1 MTSEQQGAD
10 AELRA
15 PAKVSRAGRDLPA
28 AIAVGVGLVLLV
40 TASLALYKH
49 AFVAVVAVTM
59 ALGIDELRRALA
71 TSGIVMSAWPVQLGS
86 LATLLSAYI
95 VGPDGMVVAV
105 ALTVLMTAMW
115 RLRSG
120 ARGYVRDVTA
130 GVFTTI
136 YVPFL
141 AGFVLLMLR
150 TADGQWQ
157 VATFILVT
165 IASDIGGYASGVLFG
180 RHPMAPTI
188 SPKKSWE
195 GFAGSAVA
203 CGVVGW
209 LTVVYLL
216 EGPWWAGVLLGAI
229 TVVTA
234 TLGDLTESVIKRDL
248 GIKDMSHMLPGH
260 GGLMDRLD
268 SLLATVPFAWMV
280 MHFIV

>member
-1 MTSEQQGAD
+1 MTSEQPGAD
-10 AELRA
+10 ADLPA

-28 AIAVGVGLVLLV
+28 AIAVGVGLVLLIA
-40 TASLALYKH
+40 ASLALYKH

-71 TSGIVMSAWPVQLGS
+71 TSGIAMPAVPVQLGS

-95 VGPDGMVVAV
+95 VGTDGMVVAV

-120 ARGYVRDVTA
+120 SRGYVRDVTA

-150 TADGQWQ
+150 TGDGQWQ

-195 GFAGSAVA
+195 GFAGSAIA

-209 LTVVYLL
+209 LTVVYFLD
-216 EGPWWAGVLLGAI
+216 GPWWAGVLLGAI

>member
-10 AELRA
+10 AGA
-15 PAKVSRAGRDLPA
+15 PASKVSRAGRDLPA
-28 AIAVGVGLVLLV
+28 AIAVGVGLVAV
-40 TASLALYKH
+40 VAASLALFKP
-49 AFVAVVAVTM
+49 AFVPVVVLAM
-59 ALGIDELRRALA
+59 ALGIGELKTALA
-71 TSGIVMSAWPVQLGS
+71 TSGIALPAAPVQLGS
-86 LATLLSAYI
+86 VAMLLSAYL
-95 VGPDGMVVAV
+95 VGPDAMVVAV
-105 ALTVLMTAMW
+105 ALTVLMTALW
-115 RLRSG
+115 RLRAG

-141 AGFVLLMLR
+141 ACFVLLMLR
-150 TADGQWQ
+150 TDDGQWQ
-157 VATFILVT
+157 VATFIFVT
-165 IASDIGGYASGVLFG
+165 IASDIGGYAAGVLFG

-195 GFAGSAVA
+195 GFTGSALA

-209 LTVVYLL
+209 LTVVYFLD
-216 EGPWWAGVLLGAI
+216 GPWWAGVLLGAI

-248 GIKDMSHMLPGH
+248 GIKDMSRLLPGH

>member
-10 AELRA
+10 AELPA
-15 PAKVSRAGRDLPA
+15 PPKASRAGRDLPA
-28 AIAVGVGLVLLV
+28 AIAVGVGLVLLIA
-40 TASLALYKH
+40 ASLALYKH
-49 AFVAVVAVTM
+49 AFVAVVVVTM

-71 TSGIVMSAWPVQLGS
+71 TSGIAMPAVPVQVGS
-86 LATLLSAYI
+86 LATLLAAYI
-95 VGPDGMVVAV
+95 LGSDGMVVAV

-115 RLRSG
+115 RLRIGSQ
-120 ARGYVRDVTA
+120 GYVRDVTA

-136 YVPFL
+136 YVPSL

-150 TADGQWQ
+150 SGDGQWQ

-209 LTVVYLL
+209 LTVVYFL